1 MSQPIQMFEN
11 LTSETTPAG
20 GNATV
25 KTTYQTGSA
34 LVDRRLLELHARY
47 ARAEF
52 MANALGDAILWLRR
66 QGARLAAAIRAD
78 LRMRH
83 AESQLYRMSD
93 RELSDMGL
101 CRADIAFAVR
111 EAAEGLMPSIDPV
124 TQQGLPANE
133 NLRRLAHNSV
143 A

>member
-1 MSQPIQMFEN
+1 MTQPIQMFEN

-34 LVDRRLLELHARY
+34 LVDRRLIELHARY

-52 MANALGDAILWLRR
+52 LANALGDAVLWLRR
-66 QGARLAAAIRAD
+66 QGGKLATAIRAD
-78 LRMRH
+78 FQLRH
-83 AESQLYRMSD
+83 AESQLNRMSD

-111 EAAEGLMPSIDPV
+111 EAAEGLMPNIDPM
-124 TQQGLPANE
+124 TQSAFPANE
-133 NLRRLAHNSV
+133 NLRRV

>member
-1 MSQPIQMFEN
+1 MTQPIQMFEN

-34 LVDRRLLELHARY
+34 LVDRRLIELHARY
-47 ARAEF
+47 ARAEAL
-52 MANALGDAILWLRR
+52 ANAIGDAVLWLRR
-66 QGARLAAAIRAD
+66 KAAKLKAAIRAD
-78 LRMRH
+78 IQLRH

-111 EAAEGLMPSIDPV
+111 EAAEGLMPTIDPV
-124 TQQGLPANE
+124 TQHALPANE
-133 NLRRLAHNSV
+133 NARRMAHSV

>member
-1 MSQPIQMFEN
+1 MTQPIQMFEN

-25 KTTYQTGSA
+25 KTIYQTGSA
-34 LVDRRLLELHARY
+34 QLDRRLIEMRARY
-47 ARAEF
+47 ARAE
-52 MANALGDAILWLRR
+52 MLANGLGEAMLWLRR
-66 QGARLAAAIRAD
+66 KAAKLVAAVRAD
-78 LRMRH
+78 VQLRH

-111 EAAEGLMPSIDPV
+111 EAAEGLMPTLDPV
-124 TQQGLPANE
+124 TQNALPANE
-133 NLRRLAHNSV
+133 NGRRMAHSV

>member
-1 MSQPIQMFEN
+1 MTQPIQMFEN

-25 KTTYQTGSA
+25 KTIYQTGSA
-34 LVDRRLLELHARY
+34 HVDRRLLELHARY

-52 MANALGDAILWLRR
+52 LANAIGDAVLWLRR

-78 LRMRH
+78 IQLRH

-111 EAAEGLMPSIDPV
+111 EAAEGLMPTIDPV
-124 TQQGLPANE
+124 TQHALPANE
-133 NLRRLAHNSV
+133 NARRMAHSV

>member
-1 MSQPIQMFEN
+1 MTQPIQMFEN

-20 GNATV
+20 GNATI
-25 KTTYQTGSA
+25 KTIYKTGSA
-34 LVDRRLLELHARY
+34 PLDRRLLELQARY

-52 MANALGDAILWLRR
+52 MANALGDAVLWLRR

-78 LRMRH
+78 IQLRH

-111 EAAEGLMPSIDPV
+111 EAAEGLMPTIDPV
-124 TQQGLPANE
+124 TQHALPANE
-133 NLRRLAHNSV
+133 NARRMAHSV

>member
-1 MSQPIQMFEN
+1 MTQPIQMFEN

-25 KTTYQTGSA
+25 KTIYQTGSA
-34 LVDRRLLELHARY
+34 QVDRRLLELHARY

-52 MANALGDAILWLRR
+52 LANAIGDAVLWLRR
-66 QGARLAAAIRAD
+66 KGAKLMAAIRAD
-78 LRMRH
+78 IQLRH

-111 EAAEGLMPSIDPV
+111 EAAEGLMPTIDPV
-124 TQQGLPANE
+124 TQHALPANE
-133 NLRRLAHNSV
+133 NARRMAHSV

>member
-1 MSQPIQMFEN
+1 MTQPIQMFEN

-34 LVDRRLLELHARY
+34 PVDRRLIELRARY
-47 ARAEF
+47 ARAELI
-52 MANALGDAILWLRR
+52 ANAIGDALLWLRR
-66 QGARLAAAIRAD
+66 QAGKLAAAVRAD
-78 LRMRH
+78 VQLRH

-111 EAAEGLMPSIDPV
+111 EAAEGLMPTLDPV
-124 TQQGLPANE
+124 TQNALPANE
-133 NLRRLAHNSV
+133 NGRRMAHSV

>member
-1 MSQPIQMFEN
+1 MTQPIQMFEN

-34 LVDRRLLELHARY
+34 LVDRRLIELHARY

-52 MANALGDAILWLRR
+52 LANALGDAVLWLRR

-78 LRMRH
+78 FQLRH
-83 AESQLYRMSD
+83 AESQLNRMSD

-111 EAAEGLMPSIDPV
+111 EAAEGLMPNIDPM
-124 TQQGLPANE
+124 TQGAFPANE
-133 NLRRLAHNSV
+133 NLRRV